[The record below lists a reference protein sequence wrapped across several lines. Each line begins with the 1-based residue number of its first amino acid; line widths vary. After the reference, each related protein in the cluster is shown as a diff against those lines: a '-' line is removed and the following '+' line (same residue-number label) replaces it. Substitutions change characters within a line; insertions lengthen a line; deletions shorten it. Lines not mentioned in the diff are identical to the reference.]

1 MSALVG
7 MIGSALLSALAV
19 AIYLR
24 SARRRGWLDAP
35 NHRSSHEEATPS
47 SGGIAVLGVLVPLAA
62 LWLIL
67 GTPAGTAGTIVPIRE
82 PLLSLAAA
90 ALLCLIG
97 AWDDLR
103 PLPAGLRLMV
113 FVGLTLMVVAVWL
126 PPRELADLALVL
138 ILGVALAWL
147 VNLYNFMDGI
157 DGLAALQCVLV
168 ALAMAWLARRGGAN
182 AQYEVFALL
191 IAGSYLGF
199 LLFNRP
205 PARLFMGDAGSLSAG
220 LLLGCLGLW
229 AWREA
234 WVPATAWLLLMSPFL
249 VDTGWT
255 LAARAFR
262 GAPLAEAHREHG
274 YQRLARHWQSHG
286 FVDLALL
293 GLFILWLF
301 PLTLLQQRMPENAV
315 TIFLLGLFPQLLLM
329 VRLRRLQ

>member
-1 MSALVG
+1 MSAIAG
-7 MIGSALLSALAV
+7 GIGSALLSALAV
-19 AIYLR
+19 AVYLR
-24 SARRRGWLDAP
+24 SARRHGWLDAP

-62 LWLIL
+62 LGLVFSAPTNMIL
-67 GTPAGTAGTIVPIRE
+67 SIRE

-90 ALLCLIG
+90 TLLCLIG

-103 PLPAGLRLMV
+103 PLPARLRLLLFLV
-113 FVGLTLMVVAVWL
+113 LTLVVVAIWL
-126 PPRELADLALVL
+126 PPRHWGDLGLVL
-138 ILGVALAWL
+138 ILGLALAWL

-157 DGLAALQCVLV
+157 DGLAATQCVLV
-168 ALAMAWLARRGGAN
+168 SLAMAYLARQGGAS
-182 AQYEVFALL
+182 AQYETFALV

-199 LLFNRP
+199 LFFNRP

-234 WVPATAWLLLMSPFL
+234 WVSAAAWLLLMSPFL
-249 VDTGWT
+249 VDASWT
-255 LAARAFR
+255 LAARALR
-262 GAPLAEAHREHG
+262 GAALAEAHREHA

-293 GLFILWLF
+293 GLFVLWLF
-301 PLTLLQQRMPENAV
+301 PLALLQERMPEKGE
-315 TIFLLGLFPQLLLM
+315 TILLLGLFPQLLLM
-329 VRLRRLQ
+329 VSLRRLQ